1 MDEQYRLKKYTAAEM
16 EALLDKIAEGTG
28 YTKSEIDEMLAEKVD
43 AEEGKGLSTN
53 DFSDSEKAQISANA
67 AGIAALEQMNGKKNW
82 INVNATSQ
90 TAGTLDFT
98 VNSDNTIRVNGSK
111 PSSAVSLTINDAIQL
126 PQGEY
131 VLLDGSGVSSSTI
144 NITLFR
150 NTSTWTGTTA
160 TNGKF
165 EFTANGTDTYY
176 CRIYVNAAV
185 DNVTFKPMIIPKAA
199 YDAGFT
205 DYQPYAPTNRE
216 LYEMILALQAST

>member
-16 EALLDKIAEGTG
+16 EALLDKIAEDTG

-43 AEEGKGLSTN
+43 AEEGKGLI
-53 DFSDSEKAQISANA
+53 SDAEKAQIEKNTE
-67 AGIAALEQMNGKKNW
+67 GVTVLEQMNGKKNW
-82 INVNATSQ
+82 INVNVTSQ
-90 TAGTLDFT
+90 TVSTLDFT
-98 VNSDNTIRVNGSK
+98 VNADNTILVNGSK
-111 PSSAVSLTINDAIQL
+111 PSSSVSLTIDDAVQL

-131 VLLDGSGVSSSTI
+131 VLLDGSGASSSTI

-176 CRIYVNAAV
+176 CRIYVNTAV
-185 DNVTFKPMIIPKAA
+185 DNVVFKPMIIPKAA

-216 LYEMILALQAST
+216 LYEMILGLQVGT